1 MPMPLKAFLILFT
14 LFKDIFESGCVCA
27 ALTSPHKLPAR
38 GYFIDEY
45 YFLSTPCLSALNE
58 LSDSIQI
65 SPSRKTSMVC
75 CMDYYTTAF
84 KWAFFVESSIKP
96 IVCVRPYDFSR
107 CCECTVLCGILTGF
121 ISLQW
126 HTKPAGLLCFMMQFE
141 AKVSMK
147 GRKYFDFL
155 TISWVIVRYF
165 FFLQFEFLVKSSD
178 GFHILA
184 MTHETRGSSLFYDAD
199 WSQSLYEKYFHP
211 LRISRD
217 LYSFYILNVV
227 KILVKFRL

>member
-1 MPMPLKAFLILFT
+1 M
-14 LFKDIFESGCVCA
+14 CVC

-141 AKVSMK
+141 AKVFMK
-147 GRKYFDFL
+147 NIFIL
-155 TISWVIVRYF
+155 LRY
-165 FFLQFEFLVKSSD
+165 
-178 GFHILA
+178 
-184 MTHETRGSSLFYDAD
+184 HELLS
-199 WSQSLYEKYFHP
+199 
-211 LRISRD
+211 D
-217 LYSFYILNVV
+217 LYSFYVWDVEKN
-227 KILVKFRL
+227 LVKLRLQLV

>member
-1 MPMPLKAFLILFT
+1 M
-14 LFKDIFESGCVCA
+14 CVC

-141 AKVSMK
+141 AKVVMENI
-147 GRKYFDFL
+147 FIL
-155 TISWVIVRYF
+155 LRY
-165 FFLQFEFLVKSSD
+165 
-178 GFHILA
+178 
-184 MTHETRGSSLFYDAD
+184 HELLS
-199 WSQSLYEKYFHP
+199 
-211 LRISRD
+211 D
-217 LYSFYILNVV
+217 LYSSYVWDVEKN
-227 KILVKFRL
+227 LVKLRLQLV

>member
-1 MPMPLKAFLILFT
+1 MFT
-14 LFKDIFESGCVCA
+14 LSKKYLFNLDVCA
-27 ALTSPHKLPAR
+27 ITSPHKLPAR

-107 CCECTVLCGILTGF
+107 CCDAQCCVEFWRVSYPCNDTQNPRVF
-121 ISLQW
+121 SLQ
-126 HTKPAGLLCFMMQFE
+126 C
-141 AKVSMK
+141 SMK
-147 GRKYFDFL
+147 SKSLWNDKHIFILLQYLSR
-155 TISWVIVRYF
+155 VIVR
-165 FFLQFEFLVKSSD
+165 S
-178 GFHILA
+178 
-184 MTHETRGSSLFYDAD
+184 
-199 WSQSLYEKYFHP
+199 
-211 LRISRD
+211 ISEM
-217 LYSFYILNVV
+217 
-227 KILVKFRL
+227 

>member
-1 MPMPLKAFLILFT
+1 MGVKLLWNHRTEFANINLFYHPHSKELMANHVISYTCLHFLKTFL
-14 LFKDIFESGCVCA
+14 KSGSVCA
-27 ALTSPHKLPAR
+27 AITSPHKLPAR

-107 CCECTVLCGILTGF
+107 CCECTVLRGILTGF

-126 HTKPAGLLCFMMQFE
+126 HTKPAGLLC
-141 AKVSMK
+141 
-147 GRKYFDFL
+147 
-155 TISWVIVRYF
+155 
-165 FFLQFEFLVKSSD
+165 
-178 GFHILA
+178 A
-184 MTHETRGSSLFYDAD
+184 M
-199 WSQSLYEKYFHP
+199 
-211 LRISRD
+211 
-217 LYSFYILNVV
+217 
-227 KILVKFRL
+227 

>member
-1 MPMPLKAFLILFT
+1 M
-14 LFKDIFESGCVCA
+14 C
-27 ALTSPHKLPAR
+27 ALTSPHKLSSR

-107 CCECTVLCGILTGF
+107 CCDARCCVEFWRVSFPCNDTQNPRVFSVLWCSLKPKSLWKLFSSSYDITRSLLFLRLRCRKKSREIATSTGL
-121 ISLQW
+121 SQ
-126 HTKPAGLLCFMMQFE
+126 LC
-141 AKVSMK
+141 
-147 GRKYFDFL
+147 
-155 TISWVIVRYF
+155 
-165 FFLQFEFLVKSSD
+165 
-178 GFHILA
+178 
-184 MTHETRGSSLFYDAD
+184 
-199 WSQSLYEKYFHP
+199 
-211 LRISRD
+211 
-217 LYSFYILNVV
+217 
-227 KILVKFRL
+227 

>member
-1 MPMPLKAFLILFT
+1 M
-14 LFKDIFESGCVCA
+14 CVC

-107 CCECTVLCGILTGF
+107 CCDARCCVEF
-121 ISLQW
+121 W
-126 HTKPAGLLCFMMQFE
+126 R
-141 AKVSMK
+141 VSFPCNDTQNP
-147 GRKYFDFL
+147 RVFSVYCA
-155 TISWVIVRYF
+155 V
-165 FFLQFEFLVKSSD
+165 
-178 GFHILA
+178 
-184 MTHETRGSSLFYDAD
+184 
-199 WSQSLYEKYFHP
+199 WSQSLYEKYFDP
-211 LRISRD
+211 LTISRVIVRS
-217 LYSFYILNVV
+217 LFFL
-227 KILVKFRL
+227 RLRCRKKSREIATSTGLSQLC